1 MAGIADLQATLQTSL
16 STLSARERR
25 MVTFAAVA
33 LVAFLV
39 FLITF
44 TFGSK
49 ADSIR
54 RRTQEKI
61 LKLDDV
67 QTLAAGYGQARAAQ
81 EAMERQL
88 AASNVRL
95 ISYLEEKA
103 QKTGIEL
110 PTINPR
116 ADVQLEG
123 SKIVESAVE
132 VTLTDV
138 KLNRLVEFLTLV
150 EAGPGIVKVRYM
162 RLEPRVPNETI
173 TAWLTI
179 ATYHL
184 KN

>member
-1 MAGIADLQATLQTSL
+1 MAGIADLKATLQTSL
-16 STLSARERR
+16 ATLSARERR

-33 LVAFLV
+33 FAAFLV
-39 FLITF
+39 FIVTF
-44 TFGSK
+44 TFGRK
-49 ADSIR
+49 ADAIR
-54 RRTQEKI
+54 SRTAT
-61 LKLDDV
+61 KLSRLEEV
-67 QTLAAGYGQARAAQ
+67 QTLAAGYGQAKAAQ
-81 EAMERQL
+81 DAMERQL

-103 QKTGIEL
+103 QKTGLEL
-110 PTINPR
+110 PTINPK
-116 ADVQLEG
+116 ADVPLEG
-123 SKIVESAVE
+123 TRIVESAVE

-138 KLNRLVEFLTLV
+138 KLNRLIEFLTLV

-162 RLEPRVPNETI
+162 RLEPRVSSETV

>member
-1 MAGIADLQATLQTSL
+1 MASLADLQTTLQTSL

-25 MVTFAAVA
+25 MLASAALA
-33 LVAFLV
+33 LGAFLL

-44 TFGSK
+44 SFGNK
-49 ADSIR
+49 AEAIR
-54 RRTQEKI
+54 RRTAQKI
-61 LKLDDV
+61 AQLEEM
-67 QTLAAGYGQARAAQ
+67 QTLASGYGQARAAQ

-88 AASNVRL
+88 ATSNVRL

-103 QKTGIEL
+103 QKAGLEL

-116 ADVQLEG
+116 ADVALEG
-123 SKIVESAVE
+123 TKIVESSVE
-132 VTLTDV
+132 LTLTDV
-138 KLNRLVEFLTLV
+138 QLNRLVEFLTLV

-179 ATYHL
+179 STYHL